1 MSDKHQLTPVEHE
14 LMEILWHLGEGTVR
28 DVLANLPTNRQLAYT
43 SVSTILRILE
53 QKKVL
58 RAIKDGKQHIY
69 RPLLSKEVFATH
81 TVNSVVK
88 QIFAGKSS
96 DLVAYLVD
104 NTDLTATDIDA
115 LHAMLENKKKELK

>member
-14 LMEILWHLGEGTVR
+14 LMEILWRLGEGTVR
-28 DVLANLPTNRQLAYT
+28 EVLANLPVNRQLAYT

-104 NTDLTATDIDA
+104 NTDLTAADIDA
-115 LHAMLENKKKELK
+115 LHEMLENKKKELK